1 LRLCASAVQSLFQRG
16 IIIAT
21 AQRDYYEVLGVP
33 KNADGKAIKDAFRK
47 LALQYHPDR
56 NKEPGAEERFKEIA
70 EAYAVLSDPKKRSEY
85 DARGFEAVAG
95 FSREDL
101 FGGIDFEDLFGGL
114 NFDFGPDGRLFNHFF
129 RRRQAGPVRGANI
142 EVELVIPLE
151 RVVSG
156 GEEKVLLPY
165 QTACSACHGSGA
177 AAGTQPRTCS
187 ACNGTGQQT
196 TRRRETRD
204 KSNVLIQQISA
215 CPACLGRGSVI
226 DRPCPSCS
234 GTGKTMHEEILSVSI
249 PVGVE
254 EGMALRIPDRGMPS
268 REQGGQPGDLF
279 VVVRS
284 APDPRFERDGA
295 DLWRS
300 ESISV
305 VDAVLGTKLKVPT
318 LDYPAEVIIPPG
330 TQPDTVLRVR
340 GKGLPEFG
348 NRQHGDLYLRIRV
361 HIPEHPSIDERELYQ
376 RLRILGER
384 SRSKVL

>member
-1 LRLCASAVQSLFQRG
+1 M
-16 IIIAT
+16 
-21 AQRDYYEVLGVP
+21 LGVP

-114 NFDFGPDGRLFNHFF
+114 NFDFGPGGGLFEHFF
-129 RRRQAGPVRGANI
+129 HRRQAGPVRGANI
-142 EVELVIPLE
+142 EVDLVVPLQ
-151 RVVSG
+151 RVISG
-156 GEEKVLLPY
+156 GEEKVRLPY

-177 AAGTQPRTCS
+177 AAGTQPRACS

-196 TRRRETRD
+196 IRRRETRD
-204 KSNVLIQQISA
+204 KSNVLIQQISI
-215 CPACLGRGSVI
+215 CPSCQGRGSVI
-226 DRPCPSCS
+226 DKPCPSCG
-234 GTGKTMHEEILSVSI
+234 GTGKTTHEEVLSVSI

-254 EGMALRIPDRGMPS
+254 EGMALRIPGRGMPS

-300 ESISV
+300 ETITV
-305 VDAVLGTKLKVPT
+305 ADAVLGTKLKVPT
-318 LDYPAEVIIPPG
+318 LDRFAEVTIPPG
-330 TQPDTVLRVR
+330 TQHDTVLRVR

-348 NRQHGDLYLRIRV
+348 GRQHGDLFLRIRV
-361 HIPEHPSIDERELYQ
+361 HIPERLSAEERDLYQ
-376 RLRILGER
+376 KLRDLAGEQHR
-384 SRSKVL
+384 SSWWHL

>member
-1 LRLCASAVQSLFQRG
+1 
-16 IIIAT
+16 
-21 AQRDYYEVLGVP
+21 VLGVP

-114 NFDFGPDGRLFNHFF
+114 NFDFGPGGGLFNHFF
-129 RRRQAGPVRGANI
+129 HRRQAGPVRGSNI
-142 EVELVIPLE
+142 EVELTIPLE

-156 GEEKVLLPY
+156 GEEKVHLPY

-177 AAGTQPRTCS
+177 AAGTQPQVCS
-187 ACNGTGQQT
+187 TCNGTGQQT
-196 TRRRETRD
+196 IRRRETRD
-204 KSNVLIQQISA
+204 KSNVLIQQISI
-215 CPACLGRGSVI
+215 CPACLGRGSLI
-226 DRPCPSCS
+226 DKPCPSCG
-234 GTGKTMHEEILSVSI
+234 GTGKTTHEEVLSVTI

-254 EGMALRIPDRGMPS
+254 EGMALRIPGRGMPS

-284 APDPRFERDGA
+284 ASDPRFERDGA

-300 ESISV
+300 ETISV
-305 VDAVLGTKLKVPT
+305 ADAVLGTKLKVPT
-318 LDYPAEVIIPPG
+318 LDRSAEVTVPPG
-330 TQPDTVLRVR
+330 TQQDTVLRVR

-348 NRQHGDLYLRIRV
+348 GRQLGDLFLRIRV
-361 HIPEHPSIDERELYQ
+361 HIPEHLSTEERDLYQ
-376 RLRILGER
+376 KLRALAGEQNR
-384 SRSKVL
+384 SSWWHL